1 MFQTMYSS
9 STLASCRSSLCRDSF
24 CDLRRLGKESLPCSS
39 LAQSGSDLD
48 FLSKSSISKVQQW
61 RPRCTQSF
69 KNGVD
74 YVVQA
79 SIRGDSHHLPD
90 RGGVNSCSQLG
101 GGCCVK
107 NKNAK
112 KSKRVVISRVGSVV
126 RNLKQDDDIK
136 REGNYS
142 NLLSCED
149 ARSEE
154 VNGDSLAYDGQSS
167 VSAVNADS
175 DPSSHPCLK
184 DRDIKEYADTLNA
197 KDESIKGIY
206 IQDMPVAGR
215 SDNKTSL
222 DSCLD
227 SEDRGWRDAVVQGI
241 GHLNGA
247 LQSPPEVG
255 KGDEAPLES
264 DRTTRRE
271 MDKKDD
277 FVDDD
282 VVNITRIPVPRQTYI
297 AVSKVELVSS
307 LVTLFPSSKDVSM
320 LLEIFACLE
329 SVIHAEHKS
338 VLEELRMDYRLAHS
352 DVADKKP
359 STSELDSSNVDRQG
373 THFLEWDPKEWWR
386 RISEKV
392 TGSQKNI
399 SEVDGVLGAVDSSN
413 ENGRPTSE
421 SSDSLVQEVIE
432 TQREKATVRFQRHF
446 MRVLR
451 SAQFKGLS
459 VNDLK
464 LTAALNSDYLLTLPI
479 DVDWNSASSA
489 DALLFRRGYATERQQ
504 GFLFGAK
511 LDYIQSVI
519 LSNIFNGL
527 TGPLFIAGRWCIEKW
542 ESLEKDEEGRALTE
556 RIERW
561 LEEPLQ
567 RAANFKAT
575 RSSSDDESSDSDVE
589 EGLEIWKAARQAVPR
604 YEAVLSSAGSRGL
617 LLRRILVRMGILPP
631 ASPRIP
637 DALYQLDQSTLEPYM
652 RPKMLARVSM
662 RDIWRPA
669 SKEVCGNNPWKQIRA
684 AFSVFFSRS
693 TLQEPAYQE
702 LVLLYNKSKS
712 EQEDDDGWPSLQLH
726 TYRKIPVPD
735 LKVVFPNKK
744 LSFRLIDTVRL
755 DLASI
760 AGLVA
765 FLVSHKFDDLLSSPS
780 AFILDL
786 IASVS
791 LIIYVTRVTLG
802 YKQTADRYQLLV
814 NKALYEKTLASG
826 FGVVHFLLDASE
838 DQLFKGAILVYT
850 LLLLEGRSQSM
861 SNREIAKLCERYLYN
876 NFKEQ
881 VEMPMHEIMGILVR
895 LGLVEEDST
904 DSCTYVSALP
914 DGKAVA
920 ALKQQWLSLI
930 SKQSIWSVR

>member
-1 MFQTMYSS
+1 
-9 STLASCRSSLCRDSF
+9 
-24 CDLRRLGKESLPCSS
+24 
-39 LAQSGSDLD
+39 
-48 FLSKSSISKVQQW
+48 
-61 RPRCTQSF
+61 
-69 KNGVD
+69 
-74 YVVQA
+74 
-79 SIRGDSHHLPD
+79 
-90 RGGVNSCSQLG
+90 
-101 GGCCVK
+101 
-107 NKNAK
+107 
-112 KSKRVVISRVGSVV
+112 
-126 RNLKQDDDIK
+126 
-136 REGNYS
+136 
-142 NLLSCED
+142 
-149 ARSEE
+149 
-154 VNGDSLAYDGQSS
+154 
-167 VSAVNADS
+167 
-175 DPSSHPCLK
+175 
-184 DRDIKEYADTLNA
+184 
-197 KDESIKGIY
+197 
-206 IQDMPVAGR
+206 
-215 SDNKTSL
+215 
-222 DSCLD
+222 
-227 SEDRGWRDAVVQGI
+227 
-241 GHLNGA
+241 
-247 LQSPPEVG
+247 
-255 KGDEAPLES
+255 
-264 DRTTRRE
+264 
-271 MDKKDD
+271 
-277 FVDDD
+277 
-282 VVNITRIPVPRQTYI
+282 
-297 AVSKVELVSS
+297 
-307 LVTLFPSSKDVSM
+307 
-320 LLEIFACLE
+320 
-329 SVIHAEHKS
+329 
-338 VLEELRMDYRLAHS
+338 
-352 DVADKKP
+352 
-359 STSELDSSNVDRQG
+359 
-373 THFLEWDPKEWWR
+373 
-386 RISEKV
+386 
-392 TGSQKNI
+392 
-399 SEVDGVLGAVDSSN
+399 
-413 ENGRPTSE
+413 
-421 SSDSLVQEVIE
+421 
-432 TQREKATVRFQRHF
+432 
-446 MRVLR
+446 
-451 SAQFKGLS
+451 
-459 VNDLK
+459 
-464 LTAALNSDYLLTLPI
+464 
-479 DVDWNSASSA
+479 
-489 DALLFRRGYATERQQ
+489 
-504 GFLFGAK
+504 
-511 LDYIQSVI
+511 
-519 LSNIFNGL
+519 
-527 TGPLFIAGRWCIEKW
+527 
-542 ESLEKDEEGRALTE
+542 
-556 RIERW
+556 
-561 LEEPLQ
+561 
-567 RAANFKAT
+567 
-575 RSSSDDESSDSDVE
+575 
-589 EGLEIWKAARQAVPR
+589 
-604 YEAVLSSAGSRGL
+604 
-617 LLRRILVRMGILPP
+617 
-631 ASPRIP
+631 
-637 DALYQLDQSTLEPYM
+637 M